1 MSCLHVHDV
10 KTHNCEFVK
19 VGQVRDSNTRPYLVT
34 VQSVSQMTSW
44 DENVLQHV
52 LTTFYMIRSH
62 TLLITL

>member
-19 VGQVRDSNTRPYLVT
+19 VGQVRDSNTRPYLMT

-52 LTTFYMIRSH
+52 LTTFYM
-62 TLLITL
+62 